1 MIFEAL
7 WGGFKAGKLFLE
19 FVIPLF
25 GWFEEQERL
34 ERRRKRNNAIIRCL
48 IYSAIIGVLYYY
60 GFTDSFFE
68 WIYNWW
74 NS

>member
-7 WGGFKAGKLFLE
+7 WGGIKAGKLFWE
-19 FVIPLF
+19 FAIPLF
-25 GWFEEQERL
+25 GWLEEQERL

-74 NS
+74 NG

>member
-1 MIFEAL
+1 MEIVSL
-7 WGGFKAGKLFLE
+7 ISGGKK
-19 FVIPLF
+19 I
-25 GWFEEQERL
+25 WDWIEEQERL
-34 ERRRKRNNAIIRCL
+34 ERRRKRNAAIIKCI

-74 NS
+74 ND

>member
-1 MIFEAL
+1 MLMEIVSL
-7 WGGFKAGKLFLE
+7 ISGGKK
-19 FVIPLF
+19 I
-25 GWFEEQERL
+25 WDWIEEQERL
-34 ERRRKRNNAIIRCL
+34 ERRRKRNAAIIKCI

-74 NS
+74 ND

>member
-1 MIFEAL
+1 MLMEIL
-7 WGGFKAGKLFLE
+7 ST
-19 FVIPLF
+19 I
-25 GWFEEQERL
+25 GWSKKIWDWIEEQERL

-48 IYSAIIGVLYYY
+48 VYSVIIGVLYYY

-74 NS
+74 ND

>member
-1 MIFEAL
+1 MI
-7 WGGFKAGKLFLE
+7 GFGQLLIIGKTIKIVWDWLE
-19 FVIPLF
+19 K
-25 GWFEEQERL
+25 QERL
-34 ERRRKRNNAIIRCL
+34 ERRRKRNAAIIRCL

-74 NS
+74 ND

>member
-1 MIFEAL
+1 M
-7 WGGFKAGKLFLE
+7 W
-19 FVIPLF
+19 PLLHDILDILSIRAAI
-25 GWFEEQERL
+25 EEE
-34 ERRRKRNNAIIRCL
+34 ERRKKEEERCRKRNAAIIKCI

-74 NS
+74 ND

>member
-1 MIFEAL
+1 MLMKILSTIF
-7 WGGFKAGKLFLE
+7 WVKK
-19 FVIPLF
+19 IWD
-25 GWFEEQERL
+25 WFEEQERL

-60 GFTDSFFE
+60 GFVDSFFE

-74 NS
+74 NG

>member
-1 MIFEAL
+1 MLMKILSTIF
-7 WGGFKAGKLFLE
+7 WVKK
-19 FVIPLF
+19 IWD
-25 GWFEEQERL
+25 WFEEQERL

-74 NS
+74 NG

>member
-1 MIFEAL
+1 MII
-7 WGGFKAGKLFLE
+7 GKTIKIVWDWLE
-19 FVIPLF
+19 K
-25 GWFEEQERL
+25 QERL
-34 ERRRKRNNAIIRCL
+34 ERRRKRNAAIIRCL

-74 NS
+74 NG

>member
-1 MIFEAL
+1 MIG
-7 WGGFKAGKLFLE
+7 WLE
-19 FVIPLF
+19 GWTILKSLKSVWD
-25 GWFEEQERL
+25 WFEEQERL
-34 ERRRKRNNAIIRCL
+34 ERRRKRNAAIIRCL

>member
-1 MIFEAL
+1 MM
-7 WGGFKAGKLFLE
+7 GFGEVLIIGKTIKSVWDWLE
-19 FVIPLF
+19 K
-25 GWFEEQERL
+25 QERL
-34 ERRRKRNNAIIRCL
+34 ERRRKRNAAIIRCL

-74 NS
+74 ND

>member
-1 MIFEAL
+1 VI
-7 WGGFKAGKLFLE
+7 GFGQLLIIGKTIKIVWDWLE
-19 FVIPLF
+19 K
-25 GWFEEQERL
+25 QERL
-34 ERRRKRNNAIIRCL
+34 ERRRKRNAAIIRCL

-74 NS
+74 NG

>member
-1 MIFEAL
+1 MLMEIVSL
-7 WGGFKAGKLFLE
+7 ISGGKK
-19 FVIPLF
+19 I
-25 GWFEEQERL
+25 WDWIEEQERL

-74 NS
+74 DG

>member
-1 MIFEAL
+1 MI
-7 WGGFKAGKLFLE
+7 GFGQLLIIGKTIKIVWDWLE
-19 FVIPLF
+19 K
-25 GWFEEQERL
+25 QERL
-34 ERRRKRNNAIIRCL
+34 ERRRKRNAAIIRCL

-74 NS
+74 NG

>member
-1 MIFEAL
+1 MEIVSL
-7 WGGFKAGKLFLE
+7 ISGGKK
-19 FVIPLF
+19 I
-25 GWFEEQERL
+25 WDWIEEQERL

-74 NS
+74 DG